1 MEAFMSKNQ
10 IKNNILNLEKVEE
23 NKNVGKKKLVEN
35 SNI

>member
-23 NKNVGKKKLVEN
+23 NKNVTKKKLVEN